1 MTPLVFLAVVVCGGL
16 GAGARYLLD
25 TALLRVV
32 GPPWGIFVVNVLG
45 SCALGLVVG
54 LGADVATIEIVGAG
68 FLGGFTTFSAV
79 SVTTVLLA
87 EEQRTRTALFN
98 GLGTFVVAV
107 LAAWGGLVLGA
118 NLVG

>member
-1 MTPLVFLAVVVCGGL
+1 MTPLVFLAVVAAGGL

-25 TALLRVV
+25 TMLLRLI

-45 SCALGLVVG
+45 SFALGLVVG
-54 LGADVATIEIVGAG
+54 FGADAATVEIAGAG

-79 SVTTVLLA
+79 SVTTVVLA

-98 GLGTFVVAV
+98 GLGTFVLAVA
-107 LAAWGGLVLGA
+107 AAWGGLVLGA
-118 NLVG
+118 NLAG